1 MSFGTIR
8 RVVMAALI
16 LPMVVMAFE
25 TALLLRFYYTEYRKL
40 ETGKHHAYVVF
51 AAARIASQTIPAEA
65 RATALYLGDPSQANR
80 QVLQQARMK
89 LDEEIRAFP
98 AVVADY
104 IADAPANLPD
114 LAKTQA
120 AIDAVL
126 RQRRAV
132 DTSSLPA
139 ANILGVF
146 KPASEAY
153 LHIVNRVRSDI
164 EDLSLLEE
172 LQLLTSLLDLNEAG
186 LELTFYG
193 SALLSGE
200 ILTTEQREALERA
213 IVMHKAGRV
222 QLQRSIDNPRVKALI
237 EFDRSSDGRRLDD
250 AITSINR
257 DAATPS
263 ATSRQTWDSIQQAR
277 IQLWRQSLSA
287 LVADIRQHGD
297 GLSERARRQL
307 MVLAGIVTALGILTS
322 VIMLLAIKGLMMIDR
337 VRRERESMILELR
350 DAAQTDLLTGLYNRR
365 GFESA
370 ASALLHQA
378 SANHDWVSAVLFDLD
393 HFKRVNDTYGHDAG
407 DVVLRTVAMVA
418 RANFRSFDLL
428 VRHGGEEFLAVLPG
442 SSSDEAVTVAE
453 KVRQAIE
460 NAEMK
465 LPDGTT
471 LRVTASFGCAG
482 MSAPA
487 HPDLLTELVKK
498 ADLALYSAKAAGR
511 NCVVA
516 DTATTPDL
524 ENLDLKTA

>member
-16 LPMVVMAFE
+16 LPTVVMAFE
-25 TALLLRFYYTEYRKL
+25 AVLLLRFYYAEYCKL
-40 ETGKHHAYVVF
+40 EIGKHHAYVVF
-51 AAARIASQTIPAEA
+51 AAAKIAAQTIPSEA
-65 RATALYLGDPSQANR
+65 RATALYLEDPSQANR
-80 QVLQQARMK
+80 RALRQARAE
-89 LDEEIRAFP
+89 LDEEIRTFP
-98 AVVADY
+98 TVIADY

-120 AIDAVL
+120 ATDAVL

-139 ANILGVF
+139 ANILAVF

-164 EDLSLLEE
+164 EDLSLLGE
-172 LQLLTSLLDLNEAG
+172 LQLLTRLLDLNDAS

-193 SALLSGE
+193 SALLAGQT
-200 ILTTEQREALERA
+200 LTTEQTNALEQA
-213 IVMHKAGRV
+213 IIMHKAGRV
-222 QLQRSIDNPRVKALI
+222 QLQRSTDNPRVKALI
-237 EFDRSSDGRRLDD
+237 EFDRSSEGRRLDE

-263 ATSRQTWDSIQQAR
+263 ATSRQIWDRAQAVR
-277 IQLWRQSLSA
+277 IGLWREALSA
-287 LVADIRQHGD
+287 LVKDIRQHGD
-297 GLSERARRQL
+297 SLAERARLQL
-307 MVLAGIVTALGILTS
+307 VVLAGIVATLAILTT
-322 VIMLLAIKGLMMIDR
+322 VIMLLAIRGMILIGR
-337 VRRERESMILELR
+337 IKREREAMILELR

-418 RANFRSFDLL
+418 RSNFRSFDLL

-442 SSSDEAVTVAE
+442 SSAEEAFTVAE

-460 NAEMK
+460 NVEMK
-465 LPDGTT
+465 LADGTS

-487 HPDLLTELVKK
+487 HPDLLTELVKR
-498 ADLALYSAKAAGR
+498 ADLALYSAKAVGR

-516 DTATTPDL
+516 DAATTHGPETRSL
-524 ENLDLKTA
+524 RTA